1 MVDAG
6 LAIASSVFGC
16 GILVGDTLGC
26 EVLGVVYGGLSVKQ
40 GIQRQRWLRVVGVL
54 DRGGC
59 MEVVA
64 VVVCR
69 LGNGP
74 FVGCYDCVGRHVDDR
89 AAGVV
94 GCARAVVGLLRAERI
109 VQRFRC
115 PSLYGTL

>member
-1 MVDAG
+1 M
-6 LAIASSVFGC
+6 AIASSVFGC
-16 GILVGDTLGC
+16 VILVEKTFGCGDQS
-26 EVLGVVYGGLSVKQ
+26 VVSGDLFVKQ

-74 FVGCYDCVGRHVDDR
+74 FVGCHDCVGLHVDDR

-115 PSLYGTL
+115 PSFDGTL

>member
-1 MVDAG
+1 MVGAG

-64 VVVCR
+64 VVVC
-69 LGNGP
+69 
-74 FVGCYDCVGRHVDDR
+74 CVGRHVDGR

-115 PSLYGTL
+115 PSLCGTL